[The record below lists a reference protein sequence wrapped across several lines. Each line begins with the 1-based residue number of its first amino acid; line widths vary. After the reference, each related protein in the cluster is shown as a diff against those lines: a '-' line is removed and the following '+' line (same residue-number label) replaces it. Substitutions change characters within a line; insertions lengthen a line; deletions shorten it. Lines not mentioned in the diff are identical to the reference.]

1 VLRARDLQSK
11 VLAASIRHP
20 EHMVVA
26 ASLGCDIATVPA
38 KVFHQMLNHPLTTE
52 GAAKFESDW
61 KSRPEFGE
69 WLSGLVA
76 ADKG

>member
-1 VLRARDLQSK
+1 
-11 VLAASIRHP
+11 
-20 EHMVVA
+20 
-26 ASLGCDIATVPA
+26 
-38 KVFHQMLNHPLTTE
+38 LTTE